1 MAADRTLVNAE
12 VARQG
17 FATAVVVGGNDRF
30 YPPVAKA
37 SDEAAAAGRGLYSA
51 DIACTLPGR
60 VEAVTSAVAQ
70 IPTAAEQDPATGY
83 TALSTAADNS
93 AAAVGLATSLEAAF
107 ANDRI
112 GHVWSTFDRDEQ
124 DGMAAVVR
132 SAREDVQREKTA
144 LTSAAEST
152 RIREEADVEAARAA
166 EEERQAREA
175 RERQA
180 EADARQRATVPAPPA
195 AAAPTPAPMPLS

>member
-1 MAADRTLVNAE
+1 M
-12 VARQG
+12 
-17 FATAVVVGGNDRF
+17 
-30 YPPVAKA
+30 
-37 SDEAAAAGRGLYSA
+37 
-51 DIACTLPGR
+51 
-60 VEAVTSAVAQ
+60 
-70 IPTAAEQDPATGY
+70 
-83 TALSTAADNS
+83 
-93 AAAVGLATSLEAAF
+93 GLATSLEAAF

-144 LTSAAEST
+144 LTSAAESA
-152 RIREEADVEAARAA
+152 RIREEADAEAARAA

-175 RERQA
+175 REREA

-195 AAAPTPAPMPLS
+195 AAAPTPARQAPTRGSSLDQVGLARRGELTGGRSFR